1 MKTLIFTHLYQ
12 RPDTTAESLSRL
24 RGLLDLWLDHLRGPG
39 KYTGDIILFTNLE
52 RIERDGLLLRP
63 MPNVPVDQRRAHM
76 HRILCYD
83 LVPTGDYD
91 VALQA
96 DLDVLAV
103 DDVNPLFPKDESLW
117 AAPSDLLMLEW
128 RHAWTLLPKW
138 QRAAHKLTGWRMAEP
153 GASACVV
160 ASRTSVWERNFGS
173 WARLIRAHG
182 DRPAPHF
189 GDQSFLNVLRLKKS
203 VPMSCWPRELIVH
216 NNWDSR
222 RNGAKLLHFPGDR
235 KAFMPQYRMV

>member
-12 RPDTTAESLSRL
+12 RPDTTAESLARL

-83 LVPTGDYD
+83 LVPAGDYD

-138 QRAAHKLTGWRMAEP
+138 QRAAYKLTGWRMAEP
-153 GASACVV
+153 GASA
-160 ASRTSVWERNFGS
+160 S
-173 WARLIRAHG
+173 
-182 DRPAPHF
+182 
-189 GDQSFLNVLRLKKS
+189 
-203 VPMSCWPRELIVH
+203 
-216 NNWDSR
+216 
-222 RNGAKLLHFPGDR
+222 
-235 KAFMPQYRMV
+235 